1 MYKLVHVFYNI
12 KHFFF
17 RRIFEDK
24 CPQCIASITESMN
37 IISTFQFCYTIY
49 QIVFAKFS
57 SNDISLNRPVCLL
70 CNIYN

>member
-24 CPQCIASITESMN
+24 CSQCIASIAESMN
-37 IISTFQFCYTIY
+37 IVSTFQFCYTIY
-49 QIVFAKFS
+49 QIVSCKVFIK
-57 SNDISLNRPVCLL
+57 
-70 CNIYN
+70 